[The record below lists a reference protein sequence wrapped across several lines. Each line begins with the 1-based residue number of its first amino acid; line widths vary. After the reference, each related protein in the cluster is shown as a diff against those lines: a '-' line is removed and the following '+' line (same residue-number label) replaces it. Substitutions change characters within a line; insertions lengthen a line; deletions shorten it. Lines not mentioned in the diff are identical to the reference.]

1 MTYASLAAAF
11 NSPLVLH
18 EETAARMRT
27 ITSEHADAQP
37 FDWDTPSAA
46 LTARLRMATLPSGPG
61 TKVIFVAPDLW
72 VPISIVNCNIHVL
85 PGIPRIFVQLLEG
98 LRDVLLAEGR
108 VDKSRKAIRV
118 LISSPL
124 PESDV
129 AEYLTRLQGRVAER
143 GVKIGSYPKWGKK
156 MNTITL
162 VGNDTEFVE
171 SLVEEVERET
181 KGSRVTA
188 EGDTAAEDEN
198 SAEAMADAEAQKAG
212 GKEAKE
218 KQAALVDGVEA
229 LKVQ

>member
-1 MTYASLAAAF
+1 M
-11 NSPLVLH
+11 
-18 EETAARMRT
+18 
-27 ITSEHADAQP
+27 
-37 FDWDTPSAA
+37 
-46 LTARLRMATLPSGPG
+46 
-61 TKVIFVAPDLW
+61 
-72 VPISIVNCNIHVL
+72 
-85 PGIPRIFVQLLEG
+85 QLLEG